1 MPIYGHMRLYMLAS
15 SPDLLVSPGA
25 EARGVI
31 VQEWGGGVMN
41 SDCHADSWGLVLEWF
56 AHPGRADA
64 TRWDCVRST
73 CLLATGESRAT
84 SEATGRIDLQHA
96 SSGLTVRALTTHQRR
111 GVSEQ
116 LSDLFQFAAEA
127 APAPIAATVHG
138 DLRRLQRGI
147 AGRCIRGDGIPDPCA
162 RHRRRGAT
170 CIASCA

>member
-1 MPIYGHMRLYMLAS
+1 MYATINLCNLKPSSRHLPVGPAPRPLLAIVDGARAGVVCSPRPCGRHALGLRTLHMS
-15 SPDLLVSPGA
+15 SRYWRELSYQ
-25 EARGVI
+25 RGYP
-31 VQEWGGGVMN
+31 
-41 SDCHADSWGLVLEWF
+41 ADSPRV
-56 AHPGRADA
+56 
-64 TRWDCVRST
+64 V
-73 CLLATGESRAT
+73 
-84 SEATGRIDLQHA
+84 TGRIDLQHA

-162 RHRRRGAT
+162 RHRRRGAN